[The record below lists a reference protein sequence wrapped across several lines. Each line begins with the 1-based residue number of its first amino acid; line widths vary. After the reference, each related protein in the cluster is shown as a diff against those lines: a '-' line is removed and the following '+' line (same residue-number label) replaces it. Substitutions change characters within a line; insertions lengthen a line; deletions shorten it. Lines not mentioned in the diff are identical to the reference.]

1 MTSGPDNDG
10 MLRRMVKR
18 VSAPARELT
27 GTGNDSLLR
36 DSAADVERAELK
48 AMIERKRRNDFVR
61 KRELDMLRRI
71 RREGLSPE
79 QAHSLEASSGIDE
92 SDARAT
98 QPPGGADLGVKA
110 KIDAIEKQMVGA
122 VPPLARTEPVRPP
135 PPRPRP
141 AGLGL
146 PTLTAQVDAEPTV
159 PVGLVADG
167 FDAVTQPMLMPDER
181 PASPAAPADATW
193 ARVSGPAQ
201 RPTPGA
207 VAPGTARPPAPGH
220 LAPPPVLPVLQ
231 QPVPQ
236 PLPPAAAALPAMEVS
251 EIVHDQELDEAVIAF
266 ANADFTHCE
275 AALTRLTGP
284 AGSRQTHLDTW
295 LTLFDLYRATG
306 QQLAFEALATNF
318 SEQFQRSAPQ
328 WYSLPRLVAEAT
340 RSGMARSR
348 EGSAPMQIGWVCPP
362 LLDADAVVQLSSQT
376 MQLPLPWV
384 LDWSALQQVDT
395 HGAVRL
401 RALMRQWAGQALDMR
416 WLGAERLLTVL
427 QDAAPVGVRDADP
440 AIWLVRL
447 EALRLANR
455 PDQFDDAAID
465 YCVTYEVSPPSWEPA
480 RCVARVGGSPL
491 TTRSAALSAVGDAMT
506 TLQDLRD
513 GTGTQA
519 VTTLELLGQLSG
531 DIGPVLNSLNAKL
544 GSARLVR
551 ISCALLIR
559 ADFVAAGDLLNWVVA
574 KREESRQI
582 SFVDVHRLVAL
593 MFSAMGVGEH
603 AAVQLRQS

>member
-1 MTSGPDNDG
+1 MSSGPDNDG

-36 DSAADVERAELK
+36 DSAADAERAELK

-122 VPPLARTEPVRPP
+122 VPPLARAEAVRPP

-141 AGLGL
+141 AGLSL

-181 PASPAAPADATW
+181 PANPPETTGQPLAG
-193 ARVSGPAQ
+193 RVVEPL
-201 RPTPGA
+201 RPTP
-207 VAPGTARPPAPGH
+207 TS
-220 LAPPPVLPVLQ
+220 
-231 QPVPQ
+231 
-236 PLPPAAAALPAMEVS
+236 PLPPAPAVRPPVASRLASMPSPAAEPAAPLPAMEVS